1 MKKRRRPR
9 PKRKA
14 PLPTEGK
21 SKAGDLSSAVPSAQ
35 GSVSA
40 DAPPPQTQVAKQ
52 LPRPDEPPRTERV
65 VAMTNAR
72 GWRIFAGLIISFL
85 LVASVVVLFATYVA
99 A

>member
-14 PLPTEGK
+14 PQGK
-21 SKAGDLSSAVPSAQ
+21 SKVRDLSSSLVSAQ
-35 GSVSA
+35 GSVSG
-40 DAPPPQTQVAKQ
+40 DAPPLQSQLGLQ
-52 LPRPDEPPRTERV
+52 LPRVDEPPRAEPV
-65 VAMTNAR
+65 AAMTNAR

-85 LVASVVVLFATYVA
+85 LVASVVVLFAKYYVA